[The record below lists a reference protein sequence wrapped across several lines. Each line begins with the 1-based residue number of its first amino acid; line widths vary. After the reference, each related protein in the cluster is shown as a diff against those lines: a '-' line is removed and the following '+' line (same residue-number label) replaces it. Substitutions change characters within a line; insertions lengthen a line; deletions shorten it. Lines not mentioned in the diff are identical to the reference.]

1 MENKEKFRPLR
12 RSGQALSREE
22 CEEILAS
29 QPTGILAVTGDG
41 GYPYT
46 VPVNHIYS
54 GGRIFFHCAT
64 QGHKIDA
71 IRADS
76 RVSFC
81 VIAKDDV
88 VPEKQTT
95 AYISVI
101 VFGRARI
108 IEDDDELRRVALE
121 IGRKFAAG
129 YRAECEKETED
140 YIARGKLCCVEI
152 LPEHISGKAG
162 REIFKARQKA
172 NQ

>member
-1 MENKEKFRPLR
+1 MENTEKFRPLR
-12 RSGQALSREE
+12 RAAQALEAEE
-22 CEEILAS
+22 CEQILAS

-41 GYPYT
+41 GYPYA

-54 GGRIFFHCAT
+54 GGRIYFHCAKE
-64 QGHKIDA
+64 GHKIDA
-71 IRADS
+71 IRADD

-108 IEDDDELRRVALE
+108 IEDDEELRRVALE
-121 IGRKFAAG
+121 IGRKFAAD
-129 YRAECEKETED
+129 YPAECEKETED
-140 YIARGKLCCVEI
+140 YIAKSKLCCVEI
-152 LPEHISGKAG
+152 VPEHISGKAG
-162 REIFKARQKA
+162 REIIKERQKA
-172 NQ
+172 KQ